1 MNNDPKLSKHTLSM
15 LENKIS
21 YVFKNRSYL
30 ELALTHSSFSNEEKA
45 KGRITESNER
55 MEFLGDA
62 VLSLIVSTYL
72 FSEFDG
78 AKEGD
83 LSKIRSAVVCEKA
96 LASFASDIELGK
108 YLKLGHGEELNR
120 GRERPSILSDAYEA
134 LIAAIYLDS
143 GIDEVRRFILPY
155 ITALANKTVR
165 ESSETDYKTKLQQIV
180 QQKPGETLVYDIIS
194 ESGPP
199 HMRTF
204 VAQARLNDSNILGT
218 GSGSSKREAEQNAAK
233 DALKFF
239 GFDSE

>member
-1 MNNDPKLSKHTLSM
+1 MNNAQKHSVFPLSQ
-15 LENKIS
+15 LESSIS
-21 YVFKNRSYL
+21 YVFKDKRLL

-45 KGRITESNER
+45 KGRSAESNER
-55 MEFLGDA
+55 LEFLGDA

-72 FSEFDG
+72 FSKLSD
-78 AKEGD
+78 APEGD

-96 LASFASDIELGK
+96 LASFACDIGLGK
-108 YLKLGHGEELNR
+108 YLRLGHGEEINK

-134 LIAAIYLDS
+134 LLAAIYLDS
-143 GIDEVRRFILPY
+143 GIDEVRAFLLPY
-155 ITALANKTVR
+155 VTALADKTIR
-165 ESSETDYKTKLQQIV
+165 ESSATDYKTKLQQIV

-204 VAQARLNDSNILGT
+204 VAQARLNESNILGT
-218 GSGSSKREAEQNAAK
+218 GSGSSKREAEQNAAR

-239 GFDSE
+239 GFDGE